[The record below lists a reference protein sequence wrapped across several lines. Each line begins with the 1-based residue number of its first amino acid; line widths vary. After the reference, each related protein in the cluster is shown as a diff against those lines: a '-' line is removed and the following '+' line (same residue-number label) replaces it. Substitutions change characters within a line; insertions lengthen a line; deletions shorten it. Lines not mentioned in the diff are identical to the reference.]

1 MQLIGEDMRFINLK
15 IISTAVMFVFGC
27 QLFAAEVASPTKLR
41 IGWQVPWAM
50 QGQIVQILKNTEI
63 LKNNNL
69 EVEFI
74 GRTFGP
80 ELNELALAG
89 AVDVILTADQPAA
102 TLVAKSEDWVGIARL
117 MYNRTATYVPPKS
130 KIKTLEEL
138 KNKTIA
144 LPVGAAAQRVLELEL
159 ENKKIKPATDVKIV
173 NLNIQEQ
180 VPMAK
185 KAGKD
190 ASQWDQFDAFSGF
203 DPVPAILQSSG
214 LARIIHEGRVCAMV
228 VFNKT
233 LAEKNPQAAK
243 ALAKSLTEAWQYY
256 IKNQQQ
262 ADKWFITEAKLS
274 NIDSKILK
282 LTTTLEPNFSSPVR
296 IKFDETDYAILEQAA
311 QFIEPMVKK
320 KVDMR
325 SRVINTY
332 NE

>member
-1 MQLIGEDMRFINLK
+1 MQFFNLK
-15 IISTAVMFVFGC
+15 IIITSILLLCSC
-27 QLFAAEVASPTKLR
+27 QAFSEENSGATKLR
-41 IGWQVPWAM
+41 LGWQVPWAI
-50 QGQIVQILKNTEI
+50 QGQIVQILKNTDI
-63 LKNNNL
+63 LKKNNL

-102 TLVAKSEDWVGIARL
+102 TLFAKSEDWVGIARL

-130 KIKTLEEL
+130 SIKNLESL
-138 KNKTIA
+138 KDKTIA

-159 ENKKIKPATDVKIV
+159 VNKKMKPVTDVKIV

-185 KAGKD
+185 KAGKS
-190 ASQWDQFDAFSGF
+190 ANKWDQFDAFSGF

-214 LARIIHEGRVCAMV
+214 LARIIHEGRVCSMV

-233 LAEKNPQAAK
+233 LAEKNPQAAR
-243 ALAKSLTEAWQYY
+243 ALTKSITEAWQYY

-262 ADKWFITEAKLS
+262 ADKWFVEEAKLS
-274 NIDSKILK
+274 NIDSKVLK
-282 LTTTLEPNFSSPVR
+282 LTTTLEPNFSNPVR
-296 IKFDETDYAILEQAA
+296 IKFDDADYVILEQAA

-325 SRVINTY
+325 SRVVNTY
-332 NE
+332 NQ

>member
-1 MQLIGEDMRFINLK
+1 MQFFNLK
-15 IISTAVMFVFGC
+15 IILTSILLLCSC
-27 QLFAAEVASPTKLR
+27 QAFAEEISGATKLR
-41 IGWQVPWAM
+41 LGWQVPWAI
-50 QGQIVQILKNTEI
+50 QGQIVQILKNTDI
-63 LKNNNL
+63 LKKNNL

-102 TLVAKSEDWVGIARL
+102 TLFAKSEDWVGIARL

-130 KIKTLEEL
+130 SIKNLESL
-138 KNKTIA
+138 KDKTIA

-159 ENKKIKPATDVKIV
+159 VNKKMKPVTDVKIV

-185 KAGKD
+185 KAGKG
-190 ASQWDQFDAFSGF
+190 ANKWDQFDAFSGF

-214 LARIIHEGRVCAMV
+214 LARIIHEGRVCSMV

-233 LAEKNPQAAK
+233 LAEKNPQAAR
-243 ALAKSLTEAWQYY
+243 ALTKSITEAWQYY

-262 ADKWFITEAKLS
+262 ADKWFVEEAKLS
-274 NIDSKILK
+274 NIDSKVLK
-282 LTTTLEPNFSSPVR
+282 LTTTLEPNFSNPVR
-296 IKFDETDYAILEQAA
+296 IKFDDADYVILEQAA

-325 SRVINTY
+325 SRVVNTY
-332 NE
+332 NQ